1 MKRVLTVIFLTLAVS
16 AARAENLP
24 LADAFYGIQYANS
37 FSGLYT
43 NTVVVGTNNI
53 GDALYHTF
61 YINTSTN
68 TTSGASYAIAFSGDT
83 TNWVTAVTLSTAST
97 GATALTTNFVSKQ
110 MYYRVSVGGTNVAAT
125 VSYLGGR

>member
-1 MKRVLTVIFLTLAVS
+1 MKRALIVFLLALAALV
-16 AARAENLP
+16 ARAENLP
-24 LADAFYGIQYANS
+24 LANAFYAVQYANS

-61 YINTSTN
+61 YINTSSTVN
-68 TTSGASYAIAFSGDT
+68 GAVYTIAFSGDT
-83 TNWVTAVTLSTAST
+83 TNWVTAGTLSTTST
-97 GATALTTNFVSKQ
+97 GVTALTTNFVSKQ

>member
-61 YINTSTN
+61 YVN
-68 TTSGASYAIAFSGDT
+68 TTTNLNGASYAIAFSGDT
-83 TNWVTAVTLSTAST
+83 TNWVTAGTLSTAST
-97 GATALTTNFVSKQ
+97 GASALTTNFVSKQ

>member
-1 MKRVLTVIFLTLAVS
+1 MKRALMILFLTLAVS
-16 AARAENLP
+16 AARAQNLP
-24 LADAFYGIQYANS
+24 LADAFYTVQYANS

-43 NTVVVGTNNI
+43 NSIVVGTNNI

-61 YINTSTN
+61 YINTSSTVN
-68 TTSGASYAIAFSGDT
+68 GAVYTIAFSGDT
-83 TNWVTAVTLSTAST
+83 TNWVTAGTLSTTST
-97 GATALTTNFVSKQ
+97 GVTALTTNFVSKQ